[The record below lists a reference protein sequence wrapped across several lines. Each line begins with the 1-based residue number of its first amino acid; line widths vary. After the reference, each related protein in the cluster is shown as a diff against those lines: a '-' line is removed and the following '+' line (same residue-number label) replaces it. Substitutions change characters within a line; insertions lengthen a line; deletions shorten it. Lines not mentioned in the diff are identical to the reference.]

1 MKKQIV
7 YRFFLLGAVPFLLA
21 SCFAAKDYE
30 RPEEIINDLNFRTD
44 TVAADS
50 SNVSM
55 IAWQDL
61 FTDPLL
67 QNHIQEGLEQNIDIR
82 VALQQILAAQ
92 AYFKQGKQGYFPTLS
107 VTPQYTH
114 QELSS
119 NSQFGNQFSKLDVY
133 QLAGNL
139 SWEADI
145 WGKIR
150 SNERAFAASYLQT
163 IEAHRAVKTQLIAN
177 IASAYFQLLSLD
189 EQLRVTEETI
199 ETRSSSLE
207 TTRALKEAGNVTEVG
222 VKQTE
227 AQLYTAQ
234 ALRLDILNQIRLQE
248 NSLSILLGKQ
258 PGPISRSKLSEQSI
272 TTPLKTGVPAEL
284 LSNRPDV
291 RASEFDLMNAFELT
305 NVARS
310 SFYPS
315 LTLTASGGFQS
326 LDFEKLF
333 DTSSLFATIVG
344 GLTQPIFNGRKI
356 RTQYEVSQAQQE
368 QAKLNF
374 RKTLLT
380 ATREVS
386 DALYSYEIATEKL
399 EVKKN
404 EFEAYDLATSY
415 SEELLDNGLVNYLEV
430 LTARQNALNSSL
442 DVVNTRFNQLQAI
455 VNLYEALGG
464 GLE

>member
-1 MKKQIV
+1 MKKQII
-7 YRFFLLGAVPFLLA
+7 YRFFLLGAVPLLLA
-21 SCFAAKDYE
+21 SCFAAKEYD
-30 RPEEIINDLNFRTD
+30 RPEEVVNDLNYRTD
-44 TVAADS
+44 VIAKDS
-50 SNVSM
+50 SNVSL
-55 IAWQDL
+55 ISWEEL
-61 FTDPLL
+61 FTDPILEGY
-67 QNHIQEGLEQNIDIR
+67 IQEGLEQNIDIR
-82 VALQQILAAQ
+82 IALTQIEAAQ
-92 AYFKQGKQGYFPTLS
+92 AYLKQGKQGYFPTLS

-119 NSQFGNQFSKLDVY
+119 NSQFGSQFSKLDVY
-133 QLAGNL
+133 QLGANL

-150 SNERAFAASYLQT
+150 SNKRAYAASYLQT
-163 IEAHRAVKTQLIAN
+163 IEAHRAVKTELIAN
-177 IASAYFQLLSLD
+177 IASSYFQLLALD
-189 EQLRVTEETI
+189 EQLLVTERTI

-207 TTRALKEAGNVTEVG
+207 TTKALKEAGNVTEVG

-248 NSLSILLGKQ
+248 NSLSILLGKE
-258 PGPISRSKLSEQSI
+258 PGVIERSKLEDQIIS
-272 TTPLKTGVPAEL
+272 TPLKTGVPAEL

-291 RASEFDLMNAFELT
+291 RAAEFDLLNAFELT

-310 SFYPS
+310 NFYPS

-344 GLTQPIFNGRKI
+344 GLTQPLFNGRQI
-356 RTQYEVSQAQQE
+356 RTQYEVSQAMQE

-374 RKTLLT
+374 RSSLLN

-399 EVKKN
+399 VVKQN
-404 EFEAYDLATSY
+404 EFDAYNLATDY

-430 LTARQNALNSSL
+430 LTARENALNSGL
-442 DVVNTRFNQLQAI
+442 DLVNTRFNQLQAI
-455 VNLYEALGG
+455 VDLYQALGG
-464 GLE
+464 GWQ

>member
-30 RPEEIINDLNFRTD
+30 RPEELVNDLNYRTD

-55 IAWQDL
+55 IAWRDL

-67 QNHIQEGLEQNIDIR
+67 QQHIQEGLEQNIDIR

-305 NVARS
+305 NIARS

>member
-1 MKKQIV
+1 MKKQLI
-7 YRFFLLGAVPFLLA
+7 YRFLILGVVPLFLA

-30 RPEEIINDLNFRTD
+30 RPEAIVNDLNYRTD
-44 TVAADS
+44 NLPADS
-50 SNVSM
+50 SNVSL
-55 IAWQDL
+55 ISWQDL

-67 QNHIQEGLEQNIDIR
+67 KTHIEEGLAQNIDIR
-82 VALQQILAAQ
+82 VAMQQILAAQ

-107 VTPQYTH
+107 VSPQYTH

-119 NSQFGNQFSKLDVY
+119 NSQFGSQFSTLDVY

-139 SWEADI
+139 TWEADI

-163 IEAHRAVKTQLIAN
+163 VEAHKAVKTQLIAN
-177 IASAYFQLLSLD
+177 IASAYFQLLALD
-189 EQLRVTEETI
+189 EQLAVTERTI

-248 NSLSILLGKQ
+248 NSLSILLGKE
-258 PGPISRSKLSEQSI
+258 PGPIARTKLSEQEI
-272 TTPLKTGVPAEL
+272 KTPLKTGVPAEL
-284 LSNRPDV
+284 LSNRPDI
-291 RASEFDLMNAFELT
+291 RASEYNLMNAFELT

-326 LDFEKLF
+326 LNFDKLF
-333 DTSSLFATIVG
+333 DSSSLFATIIG
-344 GLTQPIFNGRKI
+344 GLTQPIFNGRQI
-356 RTQYEVSQAQQE
+356 RTQYEVSQANQE
-368 QAKLNF
+368 EAKLNF
-374 RKTLLT
+374 RNALLN

-399 EVKKN
+399 GVKKN
-404 EFEAYDLATSY
+404 EYEAYELATSY

-442 DVVNTRFNQLQAI
+442 DLVDTRFNQLQAI
-455 VNLYEALGG
+455 VDLYEALGG
-464 GLE
+464 GWE